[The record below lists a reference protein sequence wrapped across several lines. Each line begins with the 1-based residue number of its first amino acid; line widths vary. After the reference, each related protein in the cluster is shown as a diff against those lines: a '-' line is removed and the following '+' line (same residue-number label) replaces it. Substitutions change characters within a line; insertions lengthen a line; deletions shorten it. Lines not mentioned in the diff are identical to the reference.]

1 MLLISIVIP
10 VYKVEEYLSDCLH
23 SCVKQNLDYN
33 QYEIIIIND
42 GSPDNSLGIA
52 KEYENKYSHIHVF
65 SQENSGLSVTRNNGL
80 KLAKGKYVWFVDSD
94 DRIRENCLKEI
105 VEKCEEDN
113 LDLLAICGAR
123 VIDGIEHRR
132 FSYTDFSLVS
142 GIEVLNKNGKIPFP
156 VQFSIFRRQF
166 LIENRLNFYPGIFH
180 EDAEF
185 SPRAYFYA
193 KRVGFSN
200 DIFYLTTINP
210 NSITRSVN
218 YKKSFDCIRVAL
230 SIHKFMNDIAR
241 GECEIFFHNHI
252 SLMINNALANILL
265 YNLVDRDDILKQF
278 SDYLFSNRYLFAH
291 LHKSSI
297 SKYKFEAI
305 LFSLFPNHV
314 VSVYKFLIKA
324 KVNK

>member
-10 VYKVEEYLSDCLH
+10 VYNVEKYLSDCLD
-23 SCVKQNLDYN
+23 SCVKQNLGYN

-52 KEYENKYSHIHVF
+52 KEYEKKYSHIHVF
-65 SQENSGLSVTRNNGL
+65 SQDNSGLSVTRNNGL

-105 VEKCEEDN
+105 VDKCEEDN

-123 VIDGIEHRR
+123 VIDGIEDRR
-132 FSYTDFSLVS
+132 FSYTDLSITS
-142 GIEVLNKNGKIPFP
+142 GIEVLNKKETIPFP
-156 VQFSIFRRQF
+156 VQFSVFRRQF
-166 LIENRLNFYPGIFH
+166 LLENRLNFYPGIFH

-193 KRVGFSN
+193 KRVGFIN
-200 DIFYLTTINP
+200 DILYLTTINP
-210 NSITRSVN
+210 NSITRTVN
-218 YKKSFDCIRVAL
+218 YKKSYDCIRVAL
-230 SIHKFMNDIAR
+230 SIHKFMEDIAR
-241 GECEIFFHNHI
+241 GKCKVFFHNHI

-265 YNLVDRDDILKQF
+265 YNSDDRNVIKEQF
-278 SDYLFSNRYLFAH
+278 SDYLSANRFLFTH

-297 SKYKFEAI
+297 LKYRFEAI
-305 LFSLFPNHV
+305 LFSLFPYHV
-314 VSVYKFLIKA
+314 VSIYKSLVKA
-324 KVNK
+324 KANK